1 VAWRDAESGRTLLRS
16 VTLEDVG
23 ILEKSLERIRSARL
37 IIIDP
42 VSAYMGCSTDS
53 HKNSEVRS
61 LLAPVSDLAEK
72 YRVAIIVVTHL
83 NKASGSKAIYRAT
96 GSLAFAAAARAV
108 FAITRDEA
116 DPDRRLMLP
125 VKNNLA
131 PDRNGLAFRLT
142 PCIDDPNYMH
152 VQWEPEPIDGSADEA
167 LNPAEDDSRREWQLA
182 AEWLRELLADGP
194 LDSVT
199 VWAKAG
205 EQKFGKSVVR
215 RAKEYLGVRAQK
227 SGYDKDVKWSWTL
240 EKDEDA
246 HP

>member
-1 VAWRDAESGRTLLRS
+1 
-16 VTLEDVG
+16 
-23 ILEKSLERIRSARL
+23 
-37 IIIDP
+37 
-42 VSAYMGCSTDS
+42 
-53 HKNSEVRS
+53 
-61 LLAPVSDLAEK
+61 
-72 YRVAIIVVTHL
+72 
-83 NKASGSKAIYRAT
+83 
-96 GSLAFAAAARAV
+96 
-108 FAITRDEA
+108 
-116 DPDRRLMLP
+116 
-125 VKNNLA
+125 
-131 PDRNGLAFRLT
+131 
-142 PCIDDPNYMH
+142 MH

-199 VWAKAG
+199 VWAKAA